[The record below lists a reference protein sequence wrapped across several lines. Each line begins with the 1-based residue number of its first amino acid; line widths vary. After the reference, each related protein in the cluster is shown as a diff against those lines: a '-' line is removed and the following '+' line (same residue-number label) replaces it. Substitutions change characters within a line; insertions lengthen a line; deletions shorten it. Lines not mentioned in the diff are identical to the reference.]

1 MGGTSSWWEEREVG
15 GRSVKLLVVCAAQLS
30 PLALASSFSPLRSM
44 ALSVLLSLYLCS
56 WPQFGLLLAS
66 PVLLEHP

>member
-1 MGGTSSWWEEREVG
+1 MGGACGWWEEREVG

-30 PLALASSFSPLRSM
+30 LLALPSSFSLLSM
-44 ALSVLLSLYLCS
+44 ALSVRLSLYLCS

-66 PVLLEHP
+66 PVLLELP